1 MEHTPPLPL
10 LTSLFSSFI
19 SPFLVAH
26 NIKMFFL
33 TFSFNSSISLIK
45 AMCCRNSCS
54 CPMLS
59 VTLLGGRSSVS
70 SFTSQL
76 LGDAAAVR
84 STSRL
89 SSLSLSASD
98 NKSKQRD
105 QGQARNLLHPEV
117 RGKEKG

>member
-1 MEHTPPLPL
+1 MSPSLLP
-10 LTSLFSSFI
+10 
-19 SPFLVAH
+19 H
-26 NIKMFFL
+26 HIKEFFL
-33 TFSFNSSISLIK
+33 TFSFNSSISLTFSFNSSISLIN

-59 VTLLGGRSSVS
+59 VTLLGGCSNVS

-98 NKSKQRD
+98 NKSKHRD
-105 QGQARNLLHPEV
+105 QGQVRNLQHPEV